1 MLRLA
6 ASLQGCG
13 GRGRGGLL
21 APLMR
26 NDKEMKG
33 FFVSGA
39 IRIAAQRFRAGFGA
53 FTFIGWIV
61 SPRTSMATNVSIRA
75 SLVSGFLA
83 L

>member
-21 APLMR
+21 APKLR

-39 IRIAAQRFRAGFGA
+39 IRITAQLFRARFWA
-53 FTFIGWIV
+53 FAFIGWIV
-61 SPRTSMATNVSIRA
+61 SP
-75 SLVSGFLA
+75 
-83 L
+83 